1 MIIKKYKSKIYSLET
16 KQIIDRPIEEIW
28 SFFTNPKN
36 LNQLTPS
43 DMNFKILSGSSDD
56 FYEGKIISYSIN
68 PFKFYNIKW
77 VTEITTI
84 KKNDFFI
91 DEQRFGPY
99 KMWHHEHH
107 FIKNNDNTTTIY
119 DKVIYKLP
127 YGIIGKLSH
136 KLFIKKRLLE
146 IFNFRKKTIK
156 KLYTN

>member
-56 FYEGKIISYSIN
+56 FYEGKIINYSVN

-77 VTEITTI
+77 VTEITKI

>member
-1 MIIKKYKSKIYSLET
+1 VIIKKYKSKIYSLET

>member
-1 MIIKKYKSKIYSLET
+1 VIIKKYKSKIYSLET

-43 DMNFKILSGSSDD
+43 DMNFKILSGNSDD
-56 FYEGKIISYSIN
+56 FYEGKIISYSVN

-77 VTEITTI
+77 VTEITKI

>member
-43 DMNFKILSGSSDD
+43 DMNFKILSGNSDD
-56 FYEGKIISYSIN
+56 FYEGKIISYSVN

-77 VTEITTI
+77 VTEITKI